1 MPLESI
7 SGWKLINASLV
18 RFIGGIVAGF
28 NVIYISLKTFR
39 RILIHLAVTSHPLL
53 MPLIHGCILESATC
67 DLKSQECHAEKH
79 CKCNMVEMI
88 FGNHAS
94 VVCVTIKEQLYYL
107 KFLSEM

>member
-67 DLKSQECHAEKH
+67 GLKSNESYTK
-79 CKCNMVEMI
+79 K
-88 FGNHAS
+88 
-94 VVCVTIKEQLYYL
+94 
-107 KFLSEM
+107 